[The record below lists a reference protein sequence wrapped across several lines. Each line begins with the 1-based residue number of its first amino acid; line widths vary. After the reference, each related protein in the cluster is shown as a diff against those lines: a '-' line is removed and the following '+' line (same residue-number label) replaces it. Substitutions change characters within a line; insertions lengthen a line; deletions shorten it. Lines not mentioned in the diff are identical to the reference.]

1 MTQRFL
7 PLTPHEIAVLEPL
20 AAGATYGDIAS
31 RIGATIN
38 EVFAAIGVICAKLD
52 VPTERDA
59 VRAFTGA
66 DLEAALHDEH
76 ARRFA
81 TAEAA

>member
-1 MTQRFL
+1 MTYRFH
-7 PLTPHEIAVLEPL
+7 PLTKREIAVIELRS
-20 AAGATYGDIAS
+20 AGATYSDIAGH
-31 RIGATIN
+31 IGATIN
-38 EVFAAIGVICAKLD
+38 EILATIGVVVHKLD

-81 TAEAA
+81 SAA